1 MTFNFEISF
10 VRKNKNMYNPY
21 FKNKPAASI
30 ETAGQFEYIK
40 NELNQSLFSILIE
53 VRKLRNYKLIN

>member
-1 MTFNFEISF
+1 
-10 VRKNKNMYNPY
+10 MYNPY